1 MCFFRIL
8 RRLHRKKN
16 QRQSEVPFLNP
27 YYCKKCKRSFP
38 NIISYEIHMK
48 NH

>member
-8 RRLHRKKN
+8 RRKKN
-16 QRQSEVPFLNP
+16 KRQSEVPFINP

-38 NIISYEIHMK
+38 DRISYGIHIE